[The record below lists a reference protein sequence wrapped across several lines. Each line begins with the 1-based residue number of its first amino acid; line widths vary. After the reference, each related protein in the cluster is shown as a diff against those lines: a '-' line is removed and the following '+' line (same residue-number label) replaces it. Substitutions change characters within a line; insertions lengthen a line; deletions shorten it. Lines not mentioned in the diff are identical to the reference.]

1 MPTFAVLFRYEVTSG
16 LVIEAKDEQE
26 AVELATEFEF
36 SANDAIEDAEN
47 VQIVRR
53 YLDEVTAEPAEAES
67 QDDAE
72 DLLDEWIDEDAAAD
86 DDEDL
91 PGEDD
96 DFEDFD
102 EDDEEDED
110 DEDDDFDS
118 DDFDDDEDEDDEDDD
133 ELDESKR

>member
-36 SANDAIEDAEN
+36 SANDAIEDADN

-96 DFEDFD
+96 DFEEF
-102 EDDEEDED
+102 DDEED

-118 DDFDDDEDEDDEDDD
+118 DDFDDEDEDEND

>member
-36 SANDAIEDAEN
+36 SANDAIEDADN

-72 DLLDEWIDEDAAAD
+72 DLLDEWIDEDVAAD

-96 DFEDFD
+96 DFEEF
-102 EDDEEDED
+102 D

-118 DDFDDDEDEDDEDDD
+118 DDFDDEDEDEDD

>member
-36 SANDAIEDAEN
+36 SANDAIEDADN

-72 DLLDEWIDEDAAAD
+72 DLLDEWIDEDAVAD

-96 DFEDFD
+96 DFEEFD
-102 EDDEEDED
+102 DED

-118 DDFDDDEDEDDEDDD
+118 DDFDDEDEDEDD

>member
-36 SANDAIEDAEN
+36 SANDAIEDADN

-96 DFEDFD
+96 DFEEF
-102 EDDEEDED
+102 DDEED

-118 DDFDDDEDEDDEDDD
+118 DDFDDEDD

>member
-36 SANDAIEDAEN
+36 SANDAIEDADN

-96 DFEDFD
+96 DFEEF
-102 EDDEEDED
+102 DDEED

-118 DDFDDDEDEDDEDDD
+118 DDFDDEDEDEDD

>member
-36 SANDAIEDAEN
+36 SANDAIEDADN

-96 DFEDFD
+96 DFEEF
-102 EDDEEDED
+102 D

-118 DDFDDDEDEDDEDDD
+118 DDFDDEDEDEDD

>member
-36 SANDAIEDAEN
+36 SANDAIEDADN

-96 DFEDFD
+96 DFEEFD
-102 EDDEEDED
+102 DED

-118 DDFDDDEDEDDEDDD
+118 DDFDDEDEDEDD

>member
-36 SANDAIEDAEN
+36 SANDAIEDADN

-96 DFEDFD
+96 DFEEFDD
-102 EDDEEDED
+102 EDD

-118 DDFDDDEDEDDEDDD
+118 DDFDDEDEDEDD

>member
-72 DLLDEWIDEDAAAD
+72 DLLDEWIDEDAAAG

-102 EDDEEDED
+102 EDDDE

>member
-36 SANDAIEDAEN
+36 SANDAIEDADN

-53 YLDEVTAEPAEAES
+53 YLDEVTAEPAEAQS

-96 DFEDFD
+96 DFEEF
-102 EDDEEDED
+102 DDEEED

-118 DDFDDDEDEDDEDDD
+118 DDFDDEDEDEDD

>member
-36 SANDAIEDAEN
+36 SANDAIEDADN

-96 DFEDFD
+96 DFEEFDD
-102 EDDEEDED
+102 EDEDD

-118 DDFDDDEDEDDEDDD
+118 DDFDDEDEDEDD

>member
-36 SANDAIEDAEN
+36 AANDAIEDAEK

-53 YLDEVTAEPAEAES
+53 YLDEVTAEPAEADS

-72 DLLDEWIDEDAAAD
+72 DLLDEWIDEDFEG

-102 EDDEEDED
+102 EDDDESDDDFED
-110 DEDDDFDS
+110 DEFDA
-118 DDFDDDEDEDDEDDD
+118 EDDTEDDAP
-133 ELDESKR
+133 RRV